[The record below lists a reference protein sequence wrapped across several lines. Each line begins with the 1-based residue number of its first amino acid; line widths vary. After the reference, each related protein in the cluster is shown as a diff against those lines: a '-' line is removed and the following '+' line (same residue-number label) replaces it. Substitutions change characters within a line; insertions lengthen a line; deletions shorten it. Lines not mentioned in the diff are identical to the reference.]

1 MSCLPPT
8 LILCHATVL
17 TMDPRR
23 PRAEAI
29 ALRAGRIVA
38 VGATAEVLALRGR
51 ATQLIDCRPQ
61 TVRSLRDLQA
71 VLQHHSHRLPPGQWL
86 MGYGYDESELAERR
100 HPTRWDLD
108 IAIPN

>member
-1 MSCLPPT
+1 MSCQSPT

-17 TMDPRR
+17 TMDPRW

-51 ATQLIDCRPQ
+51 ATQLIDCRGAVILPGFIDAHLHVRAYAGTFLGIDCRPQ
-61 TVRSLRDLQA
+61 TVRS
-71 VLQHHSHRLPPGQWL
+71 P
-86 MGYGYDESELAERR
+86 
-100 HPTRWDLD
+100 
-108 IAIPN
+108 